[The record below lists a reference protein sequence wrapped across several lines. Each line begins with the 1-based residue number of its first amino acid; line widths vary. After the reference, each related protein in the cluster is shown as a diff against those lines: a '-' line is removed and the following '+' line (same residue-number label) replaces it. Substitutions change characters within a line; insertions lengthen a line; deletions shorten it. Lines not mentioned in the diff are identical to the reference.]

1 MYIDNIIILGESLQD
16 YKENLE
22 AFFKACL
29 TENFIIKMK
38 KSHHFIHSNFNIFG
52 YEINLQTHTIGPE
65 KEKVTKIL
73 DIPVPDTKRKVKQ
86 FIGAASYF
94 SNMIQNLQVML
105 GPLHAVASPK
115 TKFFW
120 NDECQN
126 AFTNVKKCLSKLP
139 FIHIYNTALPVHAF
153 CDGAQFSHIAY
164 SLF

>member
-1 MYIDNIIILGESLQD
+1 
-16 YKENLE
+16 
-22 AFFKACL
+22 
-29 TENFIIKMK
+29 MK

-73 DIPVPDTKRKVKQ
+73 DIPVPNTKRKVKQ

-120 NDECQN
+120 NDECQS
-126 AFTNVKKCLSKLP
+126 AFISVKKCLSKLP
-139 FIHIYNTALPVHAF
+139 YIHIFNTALPVHAF

-164 SLF
+164 SLFQFSKK